1 MDPMFD
7 GGYWTNMVTGE
18 DDGAGL
24 EDYTF
29 PMTQDTQDI
38 DALKFKQLMCRC
50 RHVEVLHTQWRTQE
64 FKIGCTSYIYTH
76 IEPNHCG
83 ICKTK
88 CPSIQSK

>member
-38 DALKFKQLMCRC
+38 DALKFK
-50 RHVEVLHTQWRTQE
+50 
-64 FKIGCTSYIYTH
+64 
-76 IEPNHCG
+76 
-83 ICKTK
+83 
-88 CPSIQSK
+88 